1 MGEQEQAPQILAFSG
16 SLRSGSYNKKL
27 AKIAGAA
34 AREAGAEVTF
44 LDLKEY
50 PLPVYDED
58 LEREEGLPEN
68 VVALKAIFRTHDGF
82 ILSSPEYNS
91 SLTAALKNTIDWV
104 SRPVPGVAPLVEFR
118 GKTALLLSASPGALG
133 GLRGL
138 VHIRSILGN
147 IGVLVLPE
155 QLAISRA
162 FEAFDENDEL
172 LDSGQFQLIRTMTQR
187 LVDVTGRL
195 KQ

>member
-1 MGEQEQAPQILAFSG
+1 MAEAPRILAFAG
-16 SLRSGSYNKKL
+16 SLRTGSFNKKL
-27 AKIAGAA
+27 ARIAAAA

-50 PLPVYDED
+50 PLPIYVED

-68 VVALKAIFRTHDGF
+68 VVALKELFKTHDGLL
-82 ILSSPEYNS
+82 ISSPEYNS
-91 SLTAALKNTIDWV
+91 SISAALKNAIDWV
-104 SRPVPGVAPLVEFR
+104 TRPVPGEAPLVQFR
-118 GKTALLLSASPGALG
+118 GKTALLVSASPGALG

-138 VHIRSILGN
+138 VHLRAILGN
-147 IGVLVLPE
+147 IGVLVLPD
-155 QLAISRA
+155 QLAIGRA

-172 LDSGQFQLIRTMTQR
+172 LDSGQFQLVQGLAQR

-195 KQ
+195 KT